1 MRPPL
6 GAGSGP
12 LPAPKSSMGFVM
24 PIYTICIIVFFV
36 YTLSKILF
44 KRGVVP
50 YEPLPPDPQFRRRV
64 FRDDSRTTPDKLV
77 VTAISGLVAEVQ
89 QQMEASQQRQE
100 SQDSHRPYT
109 NGTVLLNSGPV
120 HIVTSE
126 YQEKA
131 KEEISALQKA
141 KNVLERKENTDDTNE
156 SIKNQ
161 ELTQNDLTPI
171 QEETPVQI
179 NQSNTILCNDH
190 TDVTILDEPSIQTDS
205 QQTSELHISSY
216 ETPRPEKISSFENK
230 QDRIENH
237 SDSSQIPIDPSLENI
252 KPSQLLEES
261 VQDLADRVKEASPEA
276 GKFEQ
281 GPTDDFSDSDLNQSF
296 IVEEKES
303 QFVAPSPPIE
313 LTESPVDPS
322 IVVDREQTNQQ
333 SEQNVTQ
340 KAKPEQTADTSLER
354 DEVFTEL
361 QESHTESTLSET
373 ESLQASHKQQPTDTF
388 ITQISVDDLPEL
400 IDLQSED
407 LDIKA
412 EQRES
417 SMEREKP
424 SSGLDYEDIQSED
437 LDIKTEHRESSMERE
452 KPISGLDYDL
462 IENFAVD
469 SKESPPV
476 PIYDTTQ
483 SKEYTQELIESLSD
497 KQMNDMDEPV
507 HTLDE
512 IKADSDNKK
521 RSSDENFPEESKE
534 FKSENSDE
542 EVINE
547 DNITAMNSLLK
558 PESLTKSSDDF
569 LKQEKESCDKEGP
582 TTPELLAEAMK
593 EDSPKEEAIDSDSS
607 SVKTA
612 ALGRH
617 KAEDVKSIYLETE
630 IPQQSR
636 VLVAEFAEDSG
647 NFKPTRSSPL
657 VVSGKMTLSLIQD
670 VPRDTPERELVY
682 DGQCCHTASSSG
694 V

>member
-64 FRDDSRTTPDKLV
+64 FRDDSRTTPDKL
-77 VTAISGLVAEVQ
+77 
-89 QQMEASQQRQE
+89 
-100 SQDSHRPYT
+100 DSHRPYT

-276 GKFEQ
+276 
-281 GPTDDFSDSDLNQSF
+281 
-296 IVEEKES
+296 
-303 QFVAPSPPIE
+303 
-313 LTESPVDPS
+313 
-322 IVVDREQTNQQ
+322 
-333 SEQNVTQ
+333 
-340 KAKPEQTADTSLER
+340 
-354 DEVFTEL
+354 
-361 QESHTESTLSET
+361 
-373 ESLQASHKQQPTDTF
+373 
-388 ITQISVDDLPEL
+388 
-400 IDLQSED
+400 
-407 LDIKA
+407 
-412 EQRES
+412 
-417 SMEREKP
+417 
-424 SSGLDYEDIQSED
+424 
-437 LDIKTEHRESSMERE
+437 
-452 KPISGLDYDL
+452 
-462 IENFAVD
+462 
-469 SKESPPV
+469 
-476 PIYDTTQ
+476 
-483 SKEYTQELIESLSD
+483 D

>member
-1 MRPPL
+1 
-6 GAGSGP
+6 
-12 LPAPKSSMGFVM
+12 
-24 PIYTICIIVFFV
+24 
-36 YTLSKILF
+36 
-44 KRGVVP
+44 
-50 YEPLPPDPQFRRRV
+50 
-64 FRDDSRTTPDKLV
+64 
-77 VTAISGLVAEVQ
+77 
-89 QQMEASQQRQE
+89 MEASQQRQE

-216 ETPRPEKISSFENK
+216 ETPRPEEISSFENK

-261 VQDLADRVKEASPEA
+261 VQDLADRVKEISPEA

-521 RSSDENFPEESKE
+521 RSSDENFLEESKE

-607 SVKTA
+607 SVKVLGMEMTA
-612 ALGRH
+612 HPADGSAWPRTQPSLAPTPPAAPHKEIH

-670 VPRDTPERELVY
+670 VPRDTPERELESTF
-682 DGQCCHTASSSG
+682 DEFTTASAVTQPAAQESDEDLEEEIE
-694 V
+694 VEEIEEEIEEDEETDEDEEDVKNTRK

>member
-64 FRDDSRTTPDKLV
+64 FRDDSRTTPDKLGDEEIAV
-77 VTAISGLVAEVQ
+77 LRARLEETERAMQRIVGQLAERD
-89 QQMEASQQRQE
+89 AE

-276 GKFEQ
+276 GK
-281 GPTDDFSDSDLNQSF
+281 
-296 IVEEKES
+296 
-303 QFVAPSPPIE
+303 
-313 LTESPVDPS
+313 
-322 IVVDREQTNQQ
+322 
-333 SEQNVTQ
+333 
-340 KAKPEQTADTSLER
+340 
-354 DEVFTEL
+354 
-361 QESHTESTLSET
+361 
-373 ESLQASHKQQPTDTF
+373 
-388 ITQISVDDLPEL
+388 
-400 IDLQSED
+400 
-407 LDIKA
+407 
-412 EQRES
+412 
-417 SMEREKP
+417 
-424 SSGLDYEDIQSED
+424 
-437 LDIKTEHRESSMERE
+437 
-452 KPISGLDYDL
+452 
-462 IENFAVD
+462 
-469 SKESPPV
+469 
-476 PIYDTTQ
+476 
-483 SKEYTQELIESLSD
+483 
-497 KQMNDMDEPV
+497 
-507 HTLDE
+507 
-512 IKADSDNKK
+512 
-521 RSSDENFPEESKE
+521 
-534 FKSENSDE
+534 
-542 EVINE
+542 
-547 DNITAMNSLLK
+547 
-558 PESLTKSSDDF
+558 
-569 LKQEKESCDKEGP
+569 
-582 TTPELLAEAMK
+582 
-593 EDSPKEEAIDSDSS
+593 
-607 SVKTA
+607 
-612 ALGRH
+612 
-617 KAEDVKSIYLETE
+617 
-630 IPQQSR
+630 
-636 VLVAEFAEDSG
+636 
-647 NFKPTRSSPL
+647 
-657 VVSGKMTLSLIQD
+657 
-670 VPRDTPERELVY
+670 
-682 DGQCCHTASSSG
+682 
-694 V
+694 

>member
-1 MRPPL
+1 
-6 GAGSGP
+6 
-12 LPAPKSSMGFVM
+12 
-24 PIYTICIIVFFV
+24 
-36 YTLSKILF
+36 
-44 KRGVVP
+44 
-50 YEPLPPDPQFRRRV
+50 
-64 FRDDSRTTPDKLV
+64 
-77 VTAISGLVAEVQ
+77 
-89 QQMEASQQRQE
+89 
-100 SQDSHRPYT
+100 
-109 NGTVLLNSGPV
+109 
-120 HIVTSE
+120 
-126 YQEKA
+126 
-131 KEEISALQKA
+131 
-141 KNVLERKENTDDTNE
+141 
-156 SIKNQ
+156 
-161 ELTQNDLTPI
+161 
-171 QEETPVQI
+171 
-179 NQSNTILCNDH
+179 
-190 TDVTILDEPSIQTDS
+190 
-205 QQTSELHISSY
+205 
-216 ETPRPEKISSFENK
+216 
-230 QDRIENH
+230 
-237 SDSSQIPIDPSLENI
+237 
-252 KPSQLLEES
+252 
-261 VQDLADRVKEASPEA
+261 
-276 GKFEQ
+276 
-281 GPTDDFSDSDLNQSF
+281 
-296 IVEEKES
+296 
-303 QFVAPSPPIE
+303 
-313 LTESPVDPS
+313 
-322 IVVDREQTNQQ
+322 
-333 SEQNVTQ
+333 
-340 KAKPEQTADTSLER
+340 
-354 DEVFTEL
+354 
-361 QESHTESTLSET
+361 
-373 ESLQASHKQQPTDTF
+373 
-388 ITQISVDDLPEL
+388 
-400 IDLQSED
+400 
-407 LDIKA
+407 
-412 EQRES
+412 
-417 SMEREKP
+417 MEREKP